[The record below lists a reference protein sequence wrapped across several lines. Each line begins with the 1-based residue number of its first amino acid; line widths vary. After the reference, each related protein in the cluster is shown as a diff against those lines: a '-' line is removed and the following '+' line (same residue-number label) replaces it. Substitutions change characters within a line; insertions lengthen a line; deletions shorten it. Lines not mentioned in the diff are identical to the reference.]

1 MVMRNTPL
9 NRLLTKTFNQQ
20 INSGYLSTNTIN
32 ATSSNNGG
40 LNNNKVGKLEGK
52 FICDVSTTDSEMV
65 IL

>member
-9 NRLLTKTFNQQ
+9 NRLLTKTLNQQ

-52 FICDVSTTDSEMV
+52 FICDISTTDGEMV
-65 IL
+65 VL